1 MRKPAIPHPQRPAG
15 AGRRAGADS
24 TGRARLLDAAVRLF
38 AEHGISET
46 TVAEIASA
54 AQVTSAMV
62 HYWFE
67 TRERLLDALAAE
79 RLAPVVHRIW
89 GQSEAERADTI
100 EDVRGLL
107 VRMLDVTE
115 EMPWLPSLWLRE
127 IVQEGGLLRE
137 RVMEYIPRE
146 RAAAF
151 RRNVAGAQ
159 ARGEINRDLSPNLL
173 FISIMALVMMPLATA
188 RSWRRVNPDALV
200 DRPRLERHVM
210 GLVMHGL
217 AGTTPARAARPLR
230 STK

>member
-1 MRKPAIPHPQRPAG
+1 MAKPPIPQRASG
-15 AGRRAGADS
+15 AGRRPGADS
-24 TGRARLLDAAVRLF
+24 CGRARLLDAALRLF

-79 RLAPVVHRIW
+79 RLAPVLHRIW
-89 GQSEAERADTI
+89 DQPEVERNNAV
-100 EDVRGLL
+100 EGARGLL

-137 RVMEYIPRE
+137 RVMEHVPRE
-146 RAAAF
+146 RNAAF

-159 ARGEINRDLSPNLL
+159 GRGEINPDLSPDLL
-173 FISIMALVMMPLATA
+173 FNSLMALVMLPLATA
-188 RSWRRVNPDALV
+188 RIWRRVNPDAVV

-217 AGTTPARAARPLR
+217 TATASARAPRPLR
-230 STK
+230 SAQ